1 MIDEAK
7 RWEAILAQDV
17 TIKGEQGTVTM
28 TMSELLEWLETETG
42 FLKREMR
49 HAFLT
54 QYQRATV
61 HAAEVRLHFAANH
74 YCGMNCSTCGE
85 FSCDI
90 CSTCPELQSGGFCHG
105 NDPEVCNRKV
115 DDIINYA
122 EELADWVSDFRQK
135 HGIEQ

>member
-61 HAAEVRLHFAANH
+61 HRSEKRAQFAKNH
-74 YCGMNCSTCGE
+74 YCGGNCATCGE
-85 FSCDI
+85 YECDV
-90 CSTCPELQSGGFCHG
+90 CETCPELQRDGYCNG
-105 NDPEVCNRKV
+105 NGCVTCERTV
-115 DDIINYA
+115 DCIIKYA
-122 EELADWVSDFRQK
+122 EALADWVSDFRQK
-135 HGIEQ
+135 HGCEQ

>member
-61 HAAEVRLHFAANH
+61 HRDQARAQFAKNH
-74 YCGMNCSTCGE
+74 YCGGNCATCGE
-85 FSCDI
+85 YECDVCDTCQDLWEGGYCAGNRGI
-90 CSTCPELQSGGFCHG
+90 CDMNPDG
-105 NDPEVCNRKV
+105 
-115 DDIINYA
+115 IIKYA
-122 EELADWVSDFRQK
+122 EELADWVSEYRK
-135 HGIEQ
+135 ARNES

>member
-28 TMSELLEWLETETG
+28 TMSELLEWLESEPG

-61 HAAEVRLHFAANH
+61 HAAEVRLYTDLVRSIFRRMHNLLH
-74 YCGMNCSTCGE
+74 KRS
-85 FSCDI
+85 
-90 CSTCPELQSGGFCHG
+90 
-105 NDPEVCNRKV
+105 RKR
-115 DDIINYA
+115 
-122 EELADWVSDFRQK
+122 SQ
-135 HGIEQ
+135 

>member
-74 YCGMNCSTCGE
+74 YCGMNCSTCGD
-85 FSCDI
+85 FSCNI
-90 CSTCPELQSGGFCHG
+90 CGTCPEIGFCG
-105 NDPEVCNRKV
+105 DDACPVCEREV
-115 DDIINYA
+115 DDIIKYA

>member
-17 TIKGEQGTVTM
+17 RIKGEQGTVTM

-49 HAFLT
+49 HAFLA

-61 HAAEVRLHFAANH
+61 HRSEKRAQFAKNH
-74 YCGMNCSTCGE
+74 YCGGNCATCDEYECGV
-85 FSCDI
+85 CD
-90 CSTCPELQSGGFCHG
+90 TCPDLWIGGYCSATNG
-105 NDPEVCNRKV
+105 ICDMNP
-115 DDIINYA
+115 DDIIKYA
-122 EELADWVSDFRQK
+122 EELADWVSEFRRK
-135 HGIEQ
+135 RSR

>member
-28 TMSELLEWLETETG
+28 TMTELLEWLETEPG

-61 HAAEVRLHFAANH
+61 HRDDARKQFAKNH
-74 YCGMNCSTCGE
+74 YCGMNCATCGDYE
-85 FSCDI
+85 CDV
-90 CSTCPELQSGGFCHG
+90 CKTCPELENDGFC
-105 NDPEVCNRKV
+105 
-115 DDIINYA
+115 DDCCERTPDGIIDYA
-122 EELADWVSDFRQK
+122 EKLADWVSEFRRK
-135 HGIEQ
+135 HGQD